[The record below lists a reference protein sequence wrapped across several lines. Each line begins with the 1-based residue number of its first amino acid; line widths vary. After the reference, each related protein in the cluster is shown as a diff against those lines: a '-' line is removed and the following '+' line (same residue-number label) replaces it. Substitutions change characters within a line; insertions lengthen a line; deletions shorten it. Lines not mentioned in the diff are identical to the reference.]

1 MIFEFGFM
9 LHAEILSICGGYFW
23 FVSGVVFDLGLE
35 KGSIE
40 RRTKEEK
47 EEQEKEEQERN
58 SSV

>member
-1 MIFEFGFM
+1 M

-23 FVSGVVFDLGLE
+23 FVSGVFFDLGME

>member
-1 MIFEFGFM
+1 M
-9 LHAEILSICGGYFW
+9 
-23 FVSGVVFDLGLE
+23 SGVVFDLGLE
-35 KGSIE
+35 KGFRE